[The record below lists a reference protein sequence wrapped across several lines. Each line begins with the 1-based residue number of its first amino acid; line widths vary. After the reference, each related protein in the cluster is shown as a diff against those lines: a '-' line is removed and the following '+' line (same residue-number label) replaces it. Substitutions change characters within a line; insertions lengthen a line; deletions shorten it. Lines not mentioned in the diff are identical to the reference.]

1 MADCEVPEGIRVCPG
16 EWTFGQPVFS
26 EQTTRIEIEDES
38 AGEFVKVSQ
47 ERGHT
52 DIAKWITI
60 YPSEWPTLRE
70 SIDYMTGQC
79 RSE

>member
-38 AGEFVKVSQ
+38 PGEFVKVSQ
-47 ERGHT
+47 EGGHT
-52 DIAKWITI
+52 DIAKWITVE
-60 YPSEWPTLRE
+60 PSEWPVLRDA
-70 SIDYMTGQC
+70 IQFMVDQC
-79 RSE
+79 K